1 MIPSVKPV
9 CIEPGFKIYYFD
21 IVYSYPQVLEIDLL
35 ITFRGGIVA
44 IELERNGLKNAIQ
57 KSLKYF
63 VNGLARYPV
72 VYCYKSIEDSKYLSS
87 EGISA
92 PIIVGDLKLGDQDFF
107 EMFLKDYMQIH
118 DIKEKERAEI
128 FSIDNF
134 LCSLLIY
141 GAPIICEK
149 LLTDIFMKHVIE
161 SSNLIQQRIKVI
173 NEVKRLK
180 INFESKH
187 GRNISSKIRNSSYDS
202 TSSDARTI
210 IIFIPK
216 LENEKLRARI
226 ADHLKELFKNPSVE
240 KVRILYTERSC
251 EHAIEIISRVGEEEH
266 IGRGVELKFIKVE
279 VNSISTKI
287 RELVDKEPQK
297 KDVMVLIVGEFP
309 KRELLKLVEIIR
321 PHTIECKLLMWR
333 PKQKSLHEVI
343 KNIRECSLGEVERLE
358 LRAVSLY

>member
-1 MIPSVKPV
+1 MILSVKPV
-9 CIEPGFKIYYFD
+9 CIEPAFKIYYFD
-21 IVYSYPQVLEIDLL
+21 MVYSYPQVLEIDLL

-72 VYCYKSIEDSKYLSS
+72 VYCYKSIEDSKYLSR
-87 EGISA
+87 EGIS
-92 PIIVGDLKLGDQDFF
+92 PPVIVGDLKLGDQDLF

-287 RELVDKEPQK
+287 GELVDKEPQK

-333 PKQKSLHEVI
+333 PKQKSLDEVI

>member
-1 MIPSVKPV
+1 MILSVRPV

-21 IVYSYPQVLEIDLL
+21 MVYSYPQVLEIDLL
-35 ITFRGGIVA
+35 VTFKGGMIA
-44 IELERNGLKNAIQ
+44 IELERSGLKNAIQ

-72 VYCYKSIEDSKYLSS
+72 VYCYKSIEDSNSLSS

-92 PIIVGDLKLGDQDFF
+92 PIIVGELRLGDQDFF
-107 EMFLKDYMQIH
+107 NIQIH
-118 DIKEKERAEI
+118 NIKEKERAEI

-149 LLTDIFMKHVIE
+149 LLTDIFMKHVVE

-187 GRNISSKIRNSSYDS
+187 ERNISSKIRNSSYDS

-216 LENEKLRARI
+216 LENEGLRAHI
-226 ADHLKELFKNPSVE
+226 AKYLK
-240 KVRILYTERSC
+240 
-251 EHAIEIISRVGEEEH
+251 
-266 IGRGVELKFIKVE
+266 
-279 VNSISTKI
+279 
-287 RELVDKEPQK
+287 
-297 KDVMVLIVGEFP
+297 
-309 KRELLKLVEIIR
+309 
-321 PHTIECKLLMWR
+321 
-333 PKQKSLHEVI
+333 KS
-343 KNIRECSLGEVERLE
+343 SLRTPL
-358 LRAVSLY
+358 